1 VRVKRAVVGLGL
13 VTSVYILALVWVD
26 SRNQIFSRLPELMS
40 AIPIML
46 AGALGSYFVRF
57 LRWRWLLKRAGYDTP
72 FAAGLFAYISGL
84 AFTATPGKVGELVRI
99 RYFESLGVPPSKVLA
114 AFVLERGLDLLVVLG
129 LACLF
134 VRRQDL
140 LMTVAAFTL
149 CFVGVIVGVALRPGF
164 IDWAIRRSERWGWT
178 RIAKLG
184 RVLHDGLVGCRTWF
198 QPLDILVSAL
208 LGLIAWT
215 LTSLSFVYLLDHLDL
230 ELPVLESLAIYPL
243 SMLVGAA
250 SMLPGGLGS
259 TEATIVALLS
269 LYTANLSLAVLAA
282 VGIRVSTLWFA
293 MVCGLLAIV
302 RLEARRVH

>member
-1 VRVKRAVVGLGL
+1 VRIKRAAASLGL
-13 VTSVYILALVWVD
+13 VTIAYILVLVWVD
-26 SRNQIFSRLPELMS
+26 SRNQIFSRLPDLAS
-40 AIPIML
+40 AVPMML
-46 AGALGSYFVRF
+46 AGALASYFVRF
-57 LRWRWLLKRAGYDTP
+57 LRWRWLLNRAGHGTP
-72 FAAGLFAYISGL
+72 FAADLLAYMAGL

-99 RYFESLGVPPSKVLA
+99 RYYDSLNVPPPKVLA
-114 AFVLERGLDLLVVLG
+114 AFVLERGLDLLVVLA

-140 LMTVAAFTL
+140 LMTVAGFTF
-149 CFVGVIVGVALRPGF
+149 CFIGMIVVLALHPGVF
-164 IDWAIRRSERWGWT
+164 DWVIRRLAGWGFT
-178 RIAKLG
+178 RMARLCQFL
-184 RVLHDGLVGCRTWF
+184 RDGLVGCRTWF
-198 QPLDILVSAL
+198 RPLDILVGAL

-269 LYTANLSLAVLAA
+269 LYTADLSLAVLAA
-282 VGIRVSTLWFA
+282 VGIRASTLWFA
-293 MVCGLLAIV
+293 IVCGLLAIL
-302 RLEARRVH
+302 RLEARRTH